1 MNPKR
6 ALRYYYLKFIRL
18 KGNPRSL
25 ARGSAIGAFMAVM
38 PIMPVRTIAI
48 IASTAFIQANTFAA
62 LIIATV
68 ISNPFTYIPLYY
80 CAVVAG
86 NAITPYTLTWGRVEK
101 VLDILMTGEGFNA
114 SIQAVAL
121 LGLEAFIVLI
131 AGGIALAIPV
141 SLITYGL
148 SLHIFTARKKRRSYS
163 I

>member
-38 PIMPVRTIAI
+38 PIMPMRTIAI

-68 ISNPFTYIPLYY
+68 IANPFTYIPLYY
-80 CAVVAG
+80 CAAVAG
-86 NAITPYTLTWGRVEK
+86 NAITPYTLNWGGVEK
-101 VLDILMTGEGFNA
+101 VLDILMTGEGFNI
-114 SIQAVAL
+114 SIQAVAS
-121 LGLEAFIVLI
+121 LGLEAFIVLM
-131 AGGIALAIPV
+131 AGGFCLAVPV
-141 SLITYGL
+141 GLITYSI
-148 SLHIFTARKKRRSYS
+148 SLRFFTMRRRE
-163 I
+163 